1 MSGRLGAEDLVP
13 LLNTFIYIVPDNKIS
28 TFNISVC
35 NRNSEEALIR
45 LATVLPE
52 VTVPTV
58 KDYIE
63 YDVELAANQVL
74 ERTGIV
80 LQSKYSVYAYSNI
93 SSVTVQIWG
102 WEESV

>member
-1 MSGRLGAEDLVP
+1 MSGRLGAEDLLP
-13 LLNTFIYIVPDNKIS
+13 LLDTFIYSVPSNKIS

-35 NRNSEEALIR
+35 NRNTEEALIR
-45 LATVLPE
+45 LATVFPDE
-52 VTVPTV
+52 IIPTS

-63 YDVELAANQVL
+63 YDVELLPNQVL

-80 LQSKYSVYAYSNI
+80 LQSQYSVYAYSSV

-102 WEESV
+102 WEESI